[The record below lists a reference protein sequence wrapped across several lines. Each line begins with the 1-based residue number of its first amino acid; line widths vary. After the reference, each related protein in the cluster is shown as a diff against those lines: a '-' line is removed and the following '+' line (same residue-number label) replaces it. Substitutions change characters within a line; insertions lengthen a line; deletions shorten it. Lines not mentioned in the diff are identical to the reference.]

1 MKVLVT
7 GASGFIG
14 QEIVKELEKKGFE
27 VFSVAGLKSAREVSD
42 TNKNNKKIFF
52 TDIANSETF
61 TELKKMVSSV
71 DVVIHSAG
79 LAHQFGDTEK
89 EAFDRVNVLGT
100 KNVTN
105 LAFDLGAKHFILIGS
120 TAVYG
125 IKPAISEKSDSSHEK
140 FISIDE
146 TTETVPQTLYAHSK
160 LESERVCKEICEN
173 KNIRLTIFRLAPV
186 IGEANVGNVARLI
199 ETVRKGRFF
208 WVGKGENYKS
218 LIYKND
224 VARACVELIGKKIP
238 ETEIFNLAAPPI
250 KMKDFVNEIAR
261 LLDKKIYNFYLP
273 KQLFE
278 NVFSLNE
285 RFLKIGKIG
294 KIKDTI
300 EKWLSDDVYSAAKIA
315 EKYDFKTQTTIYEG
329 LAKQIKA
336 NKSADL

>member
-14 QEIVKELEKKGFE
+14 QEIVKELEKNDFE
-27 VFSVAGLKSAREVSD
+27 VFSVAGLKSARKISD
-42 TNKNNKKIFF
+42 SNSNKNKKIFF
-52 TDIANSETF
+52 TDIANSESF
-61 TELKKMVSSV
+61 SELKDLGAV

-79 LAHQFGDTEK
+79 LAHQFGDTKK

-100 KNVTN
+100 KNISN
-105 LAFDLGAKHFILIGS
+105 LAADLGAKHFILIGS

-125 IKPAISEKSDSSHEK
+125 IKPATGEKHDSSFEK

-146 TTETVPQTLYAHSK
+146 NTETVPQTLYAQSK
-160 LESERVCKEICEN
+160 LEAERDCKEICET

-186 IGEANVGNVARLI
+186 IGESNVGNVARLI
-199 ETVRKGRFF
+199 ETIRKGRFF

-224 VARACVELIGKKIP
+224 VARACVELIGKKTP
-238 ETEIFNLAAPPI
+238 GTEIFNLAAPPV
-250 KMKDFVNEIAR
+250 KMKEFVNEIAR

-278 NVFSLNE
+278 SVFSLNE
-285 RFLKIGKIG
+285 SFLKIGKVG

-315 EKYDFKTQTTIYEG
+315 EKYDFKTQTTVYEG

-336 NKSADL
+336 NKIADL